1 MLTEQDLADRIAQAL
16 GRNSE
21 GLRVEELIDY
31 GGSPQYSTYAQNPDY
46 IDDMGYECY
55 GERVLVYL
63 SQFAVIPIKDK
74 FLAFA
79 WGYHKPTNTLYWSRN
94 DVYTTYWHRPKF
106 TADVSTTE

>member
-1 MLTEQDLADRIAQAL
+1 
-16 GRNSE
+16 
-21 GLRVEELIDY
+21 
-31 GGSPQYSTYAQNPDY
+31 
-46 IDDMGYECY
+46 
-55 GERVLVYL
+55 LVYL